1 MDPRNPRRRT
11 VAVAQKVYDFPLAKV
26 EDQLVSFLK
35 QKRGESTVADMIAGT
50 GLPKYQVEQAA
61 KAALDE
67 YAGRLKVTESG
78 ELLYY
83 FPGGMRSTVR
93 GPGPSLKRFWKSFK
107 GTAARVL
114 TLLFKIW
121 IVATLVG
128 YFVLFAALA
137 VLAILA
143 SIAASVAGRGD
154 GRSSSRDRGGG
165 FGGMYIVM
173 QLFDL
178 ILRMWFWSSILKDPR
193 RKPKPGGRAFYKSV
207 FGFVFGEGD
216 PNRGWN
222 EAERK
227 YVISYI
233 RSHKGVITLEELMA
247 MAGRE
252 SDAANALMNRLLLE
266 YEGEPGVTNDGT
278 VVYSFPELMRSS
290 DAAEKALGQVPVLN
304 PSMKQVVPFSANK
317 PRTNGWIMFFNAFNL
332 GFGLYFLG
340 ISVVQGAAAI
350 SRTGPYLYS
359 FVGRLLLQA
368 GISPVPVLAIVLGII
383 PVAFSIFFF
392 LVPLF
397 RRIRLARQNEALRE
411 ETLRKRVMAQVLATP
426 SRVDARDVRPTGT
439 NLDPRDLAGTSRRIL
454 ERLAAV
460 LKAEPVPLEK
470 EGLFAYRFP
479 ELERELADLE
489 AFRRGIDTKRYEVGK
504 TVFDSGQ

>member
-1 MDPRNPRRRT
+1 M

-35 QKRGESTVADMIAGT
+35 QQRGESTVADMIAGT

-83 FPGGMRSTVR
+83 FPNGMRSTLR
-93 GPGPSLKRFWKSFK
+93 GPGPRWRRFWKSFRS
-107 GTAARVL
+107 TTARVL

-121 IVATLVG
+121 IVAMLVG
-128 YFVLFAALA
+128 YFVGFVALG

-143 SIAASVAGRGD
+143 SVAASVAGRSD
-154 GRSSSRDRGGG
+154 GRDSGRGRGGG
-165 FGGMYIVM
+165 FGGMYLVM
-173 QLFDL
+173 QLFNL
-178 ILRMWFWSSILKDPR
+178 ILRMWFWSSILNDR
-193 RKPKPGGRAFYKSV
+193 QRKPQPGGRAFYKSV
-207 FGFVFGEGD
+207 FGFVFGDGD
-216 PNRGWN
+216 PNKGWE

-233 RSHKGVITLEELMA
+233 RSRKGVITIEELLA
-247 MAGRE
+247 LTGRE
-252 SDAANALMNRLLLE
+252 SDGANALMNRLLLE
-266 YEGEPGVTNDGT
+266 YEGEPGVTDDGT
-278 VVYSFPELMRSS
+278 LVYSFPELMRTS
-290 DAAEKALGQVPVLN
+290 DAAQKAIGQVPVLN
-304 PSMKQVVPFSANK
+304 PESKHVVPFSTNK
-317 PRTNGWIMFFNAFNL
+317 PRTNGWISFFNAFNL
-332 GFGLYFLG
+332 AFGSYFLG
-340 ISVVQGAAAI
+340 ISIVQGAAAVAK
-350 SRTGPYLYS
+350 TGPYFYS

-368 GISPVPVLAIVLGII
+368 GISPVPVISIVLGII
-383 PVAFSIFFF
+383 PVAFSVFFF
-392 LVPLF
+392 LIPLL
-397 RRIRLARQNEALRE
+397 RRIRLGRQNDALRE
-411 ETLRKRVMAQVLATP
+411 ETLRRRVMAQVLASP
-426 SRVDARDVRPTGT
+426 SRVDPREVRPTGT
-439 NLDPRDLAGTSRRIL
+439 NLDPRDLPGTRRRIL
-454 ERLAAV
+454 DRIAAS

-489 AFRRGIDTKRYEVGK
+489 AYRKGIDTKRYDVGK

>member
-1 MDPRNPRRRT
+1 M
-11 VAVAQKVYDFPLAKV
+11 AVAQKVYDFPLAKV
-26 EDQLVSFLK
+26 EDQLVSYLK

-83 FPGGMRSTVR
+83 FPDGMRSTLR
-93 GPGPSLKRFWKSFK
+93 GAGPGFKRFWKSFTR
-107 GTAARVL
+107 TAARVF

-121 IVATLVG
+121 IVGMLVG
-128 YFVLFAALA
+128 YFLGFVALG

-143 SIAASVAGRGD
+143 SVAASVAGRGD
-154 GRSSSRDRGGG
+154 GRSSGRDRGGG
-165 FGGMYIVM
+165 FGGMYLGM
-173 QLFDL
+173 QLFNL
-178 ILRMWFWSSILKDPR
+178 VLRMWFWTSILNDR
-193 RKPKPGGRAFYKSV
+193 QRKPQPGGRAFYKSV
-207 FGFVFGEGD
+207 FGYVFGDGD
-216 PNRGWN
+216 PNRGWD

-233 RSHKGVITLEELMA
+233 RSHKGILTLEELMA
-247 MAGRE
+247 LTGRE
-252 SDAANALMNRLLLE
+252 SDAANAFMNRLLLE
-266 YEGEPGVTNDGT
+266 YEGEPGVTDDGT
-278 VVYSFPELMRSS
+278 VVYSFPELMRTSG
-290 DAAEKALGQVPVLN
+290 AAQQAVGQVPVLN
-304 PSMKQVVPFSANK
+304 PATKHVVPFSANK
-317 PRTNGWIMFFNAFNL
+317 PRTNGWITFFNAFNL
-332 GFGLYFLG
+332 AFGLYFLG
-340 ISVVQGAAAI
+340 ISVTQGATIVSGLGAAALA
-350 SRTGPYLYS
+350 RTGPYFYS

-368 GISPVPVLAIVLGII
+368 GISPVPVMSVVLGVI
-383 PVAFSIFFF
+383 PVAFSVLFF

-411 ETLRKRVMAQVLATP
+411 ETLRRRVMAQVLASP
-426 SRVDARDVRPTGT
+426 SRVDPRDVRPTGT
-439 NLDPRDLAGTSRRIL
+439 SIDPRDIARTCRRIL
-454 ERLAAV
+454 DRIAAA

-489 AFRRGIDTKRYEVGK
+489 AYRRGIDTKRYEVGK

>member
-1 MDPRNPRRRT
+1 M
-11 VAVAQKVYDFPLAKV
+11 AVAQKVYDFPLAKV

-93 GPGPSLKRFWKSFK
+93 GAGPSLRRFWKSFRS
-107 GTAARVL
+107 TAARVL

-121 IVATLVG
+121 IVAMLVG
-128 YFVLFAALA
+128 YFVAFVAIA

-143 SIAASVAGRGD
+143 SVAASVAGRGD
-154 GRSSSRDRGGG
+154 GRDGGRDRGGG
-165 FGGMYIVM
+165 LGGMYLVLR
-173 QLFDL
+173 LFDL

-193 RKPKPGGRAFYKSV
+193 RKQQKGGRAFYKSV
-207 FGFVFGEGD
+207 FGFVFGDGD
-216 PNRGWN
+216 PNKGWD
-222 EAERK
+222 EVERK
-227 YVISYI
+227 YLIAYI

-247 MAGRE
+247 LTGRE
-252 SDAANALMNRLLLE
+252 NDAANALMNRLLLE
-266 YEGEPGVTNDGT
+266 FEGEPGVTEDGT
-278 VVYSFPELMRSS
+278 VVYSFPELMRTS
-290 DAAEKALGQVPVLN
+290 DAAQKSVGQVPVLN
-304 PSMKQVVPFSANK
+304 PATKHVVPFSANK

-332 GFGLYFLG
+332 AFGLYFLG
-340 ISVVQGAAAI
+340 ISIAQGAAALVK
-350 SRTGPYLYS
+350 TGPYLYS
-359 FVGRLLLQA
+359 FVGRLLMQA
-368 GISPVPVLAIVLGII
+368 GISPVPVLSIVLGII
-383 PVAFSIFFF
+383 PVAFSVFFF
-392 LVPLF
+392 LVPLV
-397 RRIRLARQNEALRE
+397 RKIRLGRQNDALRE
-411 ETLRKRVMAQVLATP
+411 ETLRKRVMAQVLASP
-426 SRVDARDVRPTGT
+426 SRVDPREVRPTGT
-439 NLDPRDLAGTSRRIL
+439 NLDPRDLPGTCRRIL
-454 ERLAAV
+454 DRLAAS

-470 EGLFAYRFP
+470 EGLFAYRFT

-489 AFRRGIDTKRYEVGK
+489 AFRSGIDTKRYEVGK